1 MNEFIRIFV
10 QFRVEVAANQR
21 LRWGL
26 FLIATLTGLYV
37 VLVIDDYRVELNAE
51 FDNLNRRHGE
61 LLSLESES
69 VWRDR
74 LLLEESALKN
84 MEVVTWQAESESLVR
99 AELQSTI
106 SNFAQKARLEKFNLK
121 VGSFQPHAILE
132 NVSVV
137 RFELDAAYTEDKM
150 LDFVAYLESS
160 TPIFKVSDMTIRS
173 GTQRSRLQMVIFTY
187 VNTRAVGGE

>member
-1 MNEFIRIFV
+1 
-10 QFRVEVAANQR
+10 
-21 LRWGL
+21 
-26 FLIATLTGLYV
+26 V

-51 FDNLNRRHGE
+51 FDDLNRRHGE

-74 LLLEESALKN
+74 MLLEESALKN
-84 MEVVTWQAESESLVR
+84 MEVVTWLAESESLVR

-106 SNFAQKARLEKFNLK
+106 SNYAQKAGLENFNLK
-121 VGSFQPHAILE
+121 VGSFQPHDILE

-150 LDFVAYLESS
+150 LDFVAYLESN
-160 TPIFKVSDMTIRS
+160 TPIFKVADMTIRS

-187 VNTRAVGGE
+187 VSTRAVGGSE